1 MNPTHRKIAELE
13 SEGYGL
19 YAIATAMAMRDPHS
33 RDVRDVIRRLRTLMN
48 RIKLLEKSHGFTH
61 P

>member
-1 MNPTHRKIAELE
+1 MNRQKQIAELE
-13 SEGYGL
+13 AEGYGL
-19 YAIATAMAMRDPHS
+19 YAIATAMAMRDPFS
-33 RDVRDVIRRLRTLMN
+33 RDVRDVTRRLRTLMN

>member
-1 MNPTHRKIAELE
+1 MTTAKQIAALE

-19 YAIATAMAMRDPHS
+19 YAMATAMAMRDPHS

-48 RIKLLEKSHGFTH
+48 RIKLMEESHGFTH

>member
-1 MNPTHRKIAELE
+1 MSTAKQIAELE

-19 YAIATAMAMRDPHS
+19 YAMATAMAMRDPHS
-33 RDVRDVIRRLRTLMN
+33 RAVRDVMRRLRTLMN
-48 RIKLLEKSHGFTH
+48 RIKFLEKSHGFTH

>member
-1 MNPTHRKIAELE
+1 MNTTKKIAELE

-19 YAIATAMAMRDPHS
+19 YAMATALAMRDPHS
-33 RDVRDVIRRLRTLMN
+33 RDVRDVLRRLRTLMN
-48 RIKLLEKSHGFTH
+48 RIKLEEKSHGFTH

>member
-1 MNPTHRKIAELE
+1 MSTAKQIAELE

-19 YAIATAMAMRDPHS
+19 YATATAMAMRDPHS

>member
-1 MNPTHRKIAELE
+1 MNARKQIARLE

-33 RDVRDVIRRLRTLMN
+33 RDVRDVMRRLRILMN
-48 RIKLLEKSHGFTH
+48 RIKLMEESHGFTH

>member
-1 MNPTHRKIAELE
+1 MTTAKKIAELE

-19 YAIATAMAMRDPHS
+19 YAIATALAMRDPHS
-33 RDVRDVIRRLRTLMN
+33 RNVRDVTRRLRTLMH

>member
-1 MNPTHRKIAELE
+1 MNRQKKIAELE
-13 SEGYGL
+13 AEGYGL

-33 RDVRDVIRRLRTLMN
+33 RNVRDVMRRLRTLMH
-48 RIKLLEKSHGFTH
+48 RIKLLEKSHGFAH